1 MLLASIAIVG
11 PALGRLS
18 LLPIF
23 AAGLDAAR
31 NFAIGGLLLLLA
43 MLCAHDFVS
52 SRKLHPATGSGAIAI
67 FASLAGAVALG
78 LSPAGFNILR
88 TLGIE

>member
-11 PALGRLS
+11 PALGRLP

-52 SRKLHPATGSGAIAI
+52 RRKLHFATASGAIAI

-88 TLGIE
+88 TLVFR